1 MKHGP
6 TQNPTATA
14 SANSVLTSNGYLIAR
29 APGEPSKMRKQ
40 ETAMEAGALID
51 GAKKRKS
58 IHWMWIRRQVRRLQ
72 VRIAKAP
79 KESRWNRVKALQYLL
94 TCSHYAKLLAVKRAT
109 SNKLLPAM
117 SAREYRA
124 MAA

>member
-6 TQNPTATA
+6 TQKPKATA
-14 SANSVLTSNGYLIAR
+14 SANSVLTSSGNLIAR
-29 APGEPSKMRKQ
+29 EPREPSRMRKQ

-51 GAKKRKS
+51 NAKKWKS
-58 IHWMWIRRQVRRLQ
+58 IHWTWIRRQVRRLQ
-72 VRIAKAP
+72 VRIAKAA
-79 KESRWNRVKALQYLL
+79 KENRWNRVKALEYLL
-94 TCSHYAKLLAVKRAT
+94 TRSRYAKLLAVKRAT